1 MNQSEIKKHII
12 NFLSNRSISTYESS
26 KKYLIFLRN
35 IEIEGYTTVESNCL
49 WFTLCLYKFKTE
61 NNIPDLIWS
70 AARKY
75 IISVLSADAD
85 QKEVVDESARYFL
98 NVFREWKKE
107 DHDNFVKEVISYY
120 IQVLHLKQTIE
131 ETRDENTIGEWI
143 DSYNEL
149 IHKIRDCANR
159 MGFLKNLDCAVE
171 EINRVQKTVVENIMK
186 RAYWDMLEEKIRQK
200 DYTIA
205 ICQLVELKNLI
216 KDIIPHRFHSDL
228 DDKFDIEYI
237 KTKLE
242 AAPQSPPSEAAS
254 LGPSS
259 VHSGAAGPLH
269 SVHPKGGCSSVQS
282 GLLLRSHLVNLCRWI
297 INSIKEWDS
306 ESKKSFYDRE
316 IETWEKAIESIDFGD
331 AGVVDVEWPKFLR
344 FSLELCTLL
353 ALDTKTR
360 ISVWRSIIQ
369 EYKIK
374 SSGEP

>member
-12 NFLSNRSISTYESS
+12 NFLSNKSISTYESS

-171 EINRVQKTVVENIMK
+171 EINRVQKTVVENVMK

-242 AAPQSPPSEAAS
+242 AGQN
-254 LGPSS
+254 
-259 VHSGAAGPLH
+259 
-269 SVHPKGGCSSVQS
+269 
-282 GLLLRSHLVNLCRWI
+282 GLLLRSHLINLCRWI

-306 ESKKSFYDRE
+306 ESKKSLYDRE

-374 SSGEP
+374 SSGEQ

>member
-12 NFLSNRSISTYESS
+12 NFLSNKSISTYESS

-75 IISVLSADAD
+75 IISVLSISEKPAAERSSDAE

-107 DHDNFVKEVISYY
+107 DHDNFVKEIISYY

-131 ETRDENTIGEWI
+131 ETMDENTIGEWI

-149 IHKIRDCANR
+149 IHKIRDCAKQ

-186 RAYWDMLEEKIRQK
+186 RAYWDMLEEKIGQK

-205 ICQLVELKNLI
+205 ICQLFELKNLI
-216 KDIIPHRFHSDL
+216 KDIIPPRFHPDL

-242 AAPQSPPSEAAS
+242 NDR
-254 LGPSS
+254 LD
-259 VHSGAAGPLH
+259 
-269 SVHPKGGCSSVQS
+269 
-282 GLLLRSHLVNLCRWI
+282 RSHLVNLCRWI

-306 ESKKSFYDRE
+306 ESKKSLYDRE
-316 IETWEKAIESIDFGD
+316 IETWEKAIENI
-331 AGVVDVEWPKFLR
+331 EWPKFLR

-374 SSGEP
+374 SAIC

>member
-1 MNQSEIKKHII
+1 
-12 NFLSNRSISTYESS
+12 
-26 KKYLIFLRN
+26 
-35 IEIEGYTTVESNCL
+35 
-49 WFTLCLYKFKTE
+49 
-61 NNIPDLIWS
+61 
-70 AARKY
+70 
-75 IISVLSADAD
+75 
-85 QKEVVDESARYFL
+85 
-98 NVFREWKKE
+98 
-107 DHDNFVKEVISYY
+107 VKEIISYY

-131 ETRDENTIGEWI
+131 ETMDENTIGEWI

-149 IHKIRDCANR
+149 IHKIRDCAKQ

-186 RAYWDMLEEKIRQK
+186 RAYWDMLEEKIGQK

-216 KDIIPHRFHSDL
+216 KDIIPPRFHPDL

-242 AAPQSPPSEAAS
+242 NDR
-254 LGPSS
+254 LD
-259 VHSGAAGPLH
+259 
-269 SVHPKGGCSSVQS
+269 
-282 GLLLRSHLVNLCRWI
+282 RSHLVNLCRWI

-306 ESKKSFYDRE
+306 ESKKSLYDRE
-316 IETWEKAIESIDFGD
+316 IETWEKAIENI
-331 AGVVDVEWPKFLR
+331 EWPKFLR

-374 SSGEP
+374 SAIC

>member
-12 NFLSNRSISTYESS
+12 NFLSNKSISTYESS

-35 IEIEGYTTVESNCL
+35 IEIEGYTSVESNCL

-75 IISVLSADAD
+75 IISVLSTSDRESASPGNGSQARSSD
-85 QKEVVDESARYFL
+85 VDESARYFL

-107 DHDNFVKEVISYY
+107 DHDNFVKEIISYY

-131 ETRDENTIGEWI
+131 ETMDENTIGEWI

-149 IHKIRDCANR
+149 IHKIRDCAKQ

-186 RAYWDMLEEKIRQK
+186 RAYWDMLEEKIGQK

-216 KDIIPHRFHSDL
+216 KDIIPPGFHPDL

-242 AAPQSPPSEAAS
+242 NDR
-254 LGPSS
+254 LD
-259 VHSGAAGPLH
+259 
-269 SVHPKGGCSSVQS
+269 
-282 GLLLRSHLVNLCRWI
+282 RSHLVNLCRWI

-306 ESKKSFYDRE
+306 ESKKSLYDRE
-316 IETWEKAIESIDFGD
+316 IETWEKAIENI
-331 AGVVDVEWPKFLR
+331 EWPKFLR

-374 SSGEP
+374 SAIC